1 MLGRWRSLSGVT
13 AKVYAL
19 LLGLLA
25 LAPFIFE
32 WINQP
37 FYLDL
42 LSRAL
47 ILAIAALSLN
57 LILGFGGMVS
67 LGHAA
72 YIGIGAYSVGIAS
85 YYDYYNGW
93 LHLGLALGISALFA
107 LITGAISL
115 RTKGVYFIM
124 ITMAFSQMLYFL
136 LLSLEEYGA
145 DDGLVIYQ
153 RSEFPALITMESSTA
168 LYYWVFA
175 VLLLTLLFIQRLV
188 YARFGRVIVGAKFN
202 ETRLQ
207 TLGFNTYR
215 YRLLCYVLSAM
226 ICSVAGVLLG
236 NFTEFISPDM
246 IGWAR
251 SGELIFMVIIGG
263 VSTFFGPL
271 LGALAF
277 IILEELLSKIT
288 VYWHLIFGVMLVL
301 LVLLGKGGIVGW
313 LRRFDAPSAPAPPS
327 TVPRKT
333 GETPPEDA

>member
-1 MLGRWRSLSGVT
+1 MGAIMKWMPASLAGR
-13 AKVYAL
+13 VY
-19 LLGLLA
+19 LGLLLLLA
-25 LAPFIFE
+25 IAPFIFQL
-32 WINQP
+32 IDQP

-85 YYDYYNGW
+85 YYDYYDGW
-93 LHLGLALGISALFA
+93 LHIALALGVSAVFA

-124 ITMAFSQMLYFL
+124 ITMAFSQMVYFTF
-136 LLSLEEYGA
+136 LSLEEYGA

-153 RSEFPALITMESSTA
+153 RSEFPAWLSMESNTQ
-168 LYYWVFA
+168 LYYWIFGL
-175 VLLLTLLFIQRLV
+175 LLLTLFFIHRLV
-188 YARFGRVIVGAKFN
+188 HSRFGKVIIGSKFN
-202 ETRLQ
+202 ETRMQ
-207 TLGFNTYR
+207 SLGFNTYR
-215 YRLLCYVLSAM
+215 YRLSCYVISAM
-226 ICSVAGVLLG
+226 ICSLAGVLMG
-236 NFTEFISPDM
+236 NFTGFISPDM

-263 VSTFFGPL
+263 VSTLFGPL
-271 LGALAF
+271 AGTLVFVL
-277 IILEELLSKIT
+277 LEEFLSKLT

-301 LVLLGKGGIVGW
+301 LVLYGKGGLDG
-313 LRRFDAPSAPAPPS
+313 LLKRGKQHD
-327 TVPRKT
+327 
-333 GETPPEDA
+333 